1 MTWVGI
7 IFIWL
12 IAPFAELGIIIALS
26 ITNSKYKA
34 RIQELERGRMSR
46 NAFVGTY
53 GNGAG
58 QTAVRAERMSAEEPG
73 LRAPD
78 REKEWLKAEP
88 AVEVQ
93 TSKEAWKA
101 ETMHRAQKAEESE
114 EIHGPRKA
122 EESEGIH
129 GSRKEESEEMDAPR
143 KAEKAKGMQPS
154 YLGMFALI
162 LGVVFIVLAG
172 LIFATTTWRI
182 LPDICKVFSVL
193 GCAVLFFGVSYMT
206 ERRFGVHKTSNA
218 CYILGSIFL
227 FLAVLAA
234 AYFELLGAEFILE
247 GRNRWKVLWVGSVV
261 TVLSFWAGL
270 KRFDDKIYTQAC
282 LWGVSIHLF
291 FMAKACSFGWD
302 GFAAVMMVYSAV
314 LVGVREYLEACSIP
328 DSSGQ
333 QAKGACL
340 HAHLATAA
348 RVPYP
353 AACRGDADCEERGFK
368 EILSDGFGYF
378 APVHFWFFAA
388 LTMIRGLSAVWIMT
402 AVWATG
408 YSGSLPCSG
417 WFFSFTLSGMA
428 AMAALT
434 VGTGVMVRRRRTENY
449 EYLFSLAA
457 LQTIM
462 YGAGWLTDD
471 SVYRMALV
479 NQALLLIQIVR
490 YYEKERGKKL
500 PGLFWDIC
508 EGVFVLFSIIITTVT
523 GNDTWRFVY
532 LLMAAA
538 DCLLYRHEESVRRQ
552 ALSLSACFAAA
563 AFWQQPFAF
572 WPQVI
577 RLEMSLLPVVW
588 ILWSA
593 GRIWDQTPWIL
604 AMRNLGYV
612 ICLSLLFLDAVISG
626 LVVDALL
633 LEGICL
639 GAFVWAQVKKH
650 VWWVRLLGG
659 MSLGVALFMTR
670 GFWLSISWW
679 VYLLGAGIG
688 LVVLAGIMEKKER

>member
-73 LRAPD
+73 LRAPA

-101 ETMHRAQKAEESE
+101 EAMHRAQKAEESE

-227 FLAVLAA
+227 FLAV
-234 AYFELLGAEFILE
+234 
-247 GRNRWKVLWVGSVV
+247 S
-261 TVLSFWAGL
+261 
-270 KRFDDKIYTQAC
+270 
-282 LWGVSIHLF
+282 
-291 FMAKACSFGWD
+291 
-302 GFAAVMMVYSAV
+302 
-314 LVGVREYLEACSIP
+314 
-328 DSSGQ
+328 
-333 QAKGACL
+333 
-340 HAHLATAA
+340 
-348 RVPYP
+348 
-353 AACRGDADCEERGFK
+353 
-368 EILSDGFGYF
+368 
-378 APVHFWFFAA
+378 
-388 LTMIRGLSAVWIMT
+388 
-402 AVWATG
+402 
-408 YSGSLPCSG
+408 
-417 WFFSFTLSGMA
+417 
-428 AMAALT
+428 
-434 VGTGVMVRRRRTENY
+434 
-449 EYLFSLAA
+449 
-457 LQTIM
+457 
-462 YGAGWLTDD
+462 
-471 SVYRMALV
+471 
-479 NQALLLIQIVR
+479 
-490 YYEKERGKKL
+490 
-500 PGLFWDIC
+500 
-508 EGVFVLFSIIITTVT
+508 
-523 GNDTWRFVY
+523 
-532 LLMAAA
+532 
-538 DCLLYRHEESVRRQ
+538 
-552 ALSLSACFAAA
+552 
-563 AFWQQPFAF
+563 PF
-572 WPQVI
+572 
-577 RLEMSLLPVVW
+577 
-588 ILWSA
+588 
-593 GRIWDQTPWIL
+593 
-604 AMRNLGYV
+604 
-612 ICLSLLFLDAVISG
+612 
-626 LVVDALL
+626 
-633 LEGICL
+633 
-639 GAFVWAQVKKH
+639 
-650 VWWVRLLGG
+650 
-659 MSLGVALFMTR
+659 
-670 GFWLSISWW
+670 
-679 VYLLGAGIG
+679 
-688 LVVLAGIMEKKER
+688 